1 MKVLLSIVAASAGVI
16 AFVAALL
23 AIWTDQHS
31 QWFFT
36 ALLFGAVAAY
46 SAIGAWYKT

>member
-1 MKVLLSIVAASAGVI
+1 MKSLLTITAVVTGVI

-36 ALLFGAVAAY
+36 ALLFGATAAY
-46 SAIGAWYKT
+46 TATGAAYKT

>member
-1 MKVLLSIVAASAGVI
+1 MKTMLTITAVVTGMI

-23 AIWTDQHS
+23 AIWTNQHS

-36 ALLFGAVAAY
+36 ALLFGATAAY
-46 SAIGAWYKT
+46 SALGARYKT

>member
-1 MKVLLSIVAASAGVI
+1 MKAMLTITTVVTGVI

-36 ALLFGAVAAY
+36 ALLFGATAAY
-46 SAIGAWYKT
+46 SAIGAWSKA